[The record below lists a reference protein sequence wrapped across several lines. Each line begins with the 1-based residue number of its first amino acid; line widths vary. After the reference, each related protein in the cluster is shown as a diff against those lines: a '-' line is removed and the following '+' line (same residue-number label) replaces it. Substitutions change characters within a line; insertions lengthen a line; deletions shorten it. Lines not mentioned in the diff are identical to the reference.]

1 MIDRSRTVEEFMIY
15 DYLINALTNKLT
27 KGDKSAAI
35 DYLTGTLIRERANH
49 ARPVKRLKHLRRK
62 LLSKFKE
69 ARK

>member
-1 MIDRSRTVEEFMIY
+1 MIDKSRTDEEFMIY

-49 ARPVKRLKHLRRK
+49 ARPVKRLKRLRRK

-69 ARK
+69 AAK

>member
-1 MIDRSRTVEEFMIY
+1 MIDRSRTHEEFMLY

-27 KGDKSAAI
+27 KGDKNAAV

-49 ARPVKRLKHLRRK
+49 AKLAGRLKRK

-69 ARK
+69 AAK